1 MVATLPTANTFPP
14 AVSEAVEGA
23 AATFFSGSCGLTH
36 VPDAQIDDAVDQAG
50 IMSTISFVGDIQWA
64 FALAFPEEAA
74 VGLARTFAGFDIPFD
89 SVDMG
94 DVIGEIVNVIA
105 GDVVGRLAKQKIEAR
120 MSLPTTVRGSNVSMM
135 MPTDAPATRFV
146 FSGPAGTC
154 WFDLVATPKPLA
166 APGQEESPEAAT
178 RWGGSDPPAPP
189 VTPAPVGTLAPAPAP
204 AAAPAPH
211 AAPDPSQ
218 DAWAAAMAEAE
229 RQMAEQDALDAAARA
244 AGLTAG
250 PAVQTVV
257 VQGGSRLMPLVLVL
271 ACAGWGGLVSLIA
284 AGGPHGPPP
293 EPAAAEHAEGAAAP
307 KAPTAEIDELI
318 RSDQFDDAL
327 KACFKAAKKDP
338 RPSETALTLR
348 EALCLE
354 GQGRWGE
361 AAGAY
366 QRAEADPD
374 TVTSVVALLG
384 QARCAT
390 QDGSYVIARALTNRA
405 LLRSG
410 APGFRGTAVRK
421 DIQHLQARIALQA
434 AGAKPLPRDASARPL
449 LSASPTNGLEW
460 LPTSAPP
467 PTPTGDTF
475 EVHRI
480 LGAPKMLQVSGSLSR
495 RPALEVLNALAA
507 TAGWKVQVNSDAAAQ
522 LKWAVGPIE
531 IDHLTL
537 PEFLNVLMDGT
548 SVTWATDGDTLRLA
562 LPARKEAAP
571 KK

>member
-36 VPDAQIDDAVDQAG
+36 VPDAQIDDAIDQAG

-74 VGLARTFAGFDIPFD
+74 VAIARTFAGFDIPFN
-89 SVDMG
+89 SADMG

-120 MSLPTTVRGSNVSMM
+120 MSLPTTVHGSNVSMM
-135 MPTDAPATRFV
+135 MPTDAAATRFV
-146 FSGPAGTC
+146 FSGPAGRC
-154 WFDLVATPKPLA
+154 WFDLVSTPKPLTP
-166 APGQEESPEAAT
+166 PGQEESPESAT
-178 RWGGSDPPAPP
+178 RWGGSDPP
-189 VTPAPVGTLAPAPAP
+189 VTPPPVGTLAPVPAP

-244 AGLTAG
+244 AGLPVG
-250 PAVQTVV
+250 PAAEPVV
-257 VQGGSRLMPLVLVL
+257 VRGGSRMMPLVLVL

-284 AGGPHGPPP
+284 AGGPHRPAP
-293 EPAAAEHAEGAAAP
+293 EAAAPEHAEAAAAP
-307 KAPTAEIDELI
+307 KAPTAEVDELI

-338 RPSETALTLR
+338 KPSETALTLR

-361 AAGAY
+361 AVGVY

-410 APGFRGTAVRK
+410 APGFRGTTVRK

-460 LPTSAPP
+460 LPATPP
-467 PTPTGDTF
+467 PPPPAGDTF
-475 EVHRI
+475 EVHRT
-480 LGAPKMLQVSGSLSR
+480 LGAPKVLQVSGTLSR
-495 RPALEVLNALAA
+495 RPVLEVLNALAA
-507 TAGWKVQVNSDAAAQ
+507 TAGWKLQVSAEVAAQ

-548 SVTWATDGDTLRLA
+548 SVTWAVDADTLRLA